1 MKRYELSA
9 TDLRQYEALTDAERE
24 AWNHPLPNSY
34 HSFHVERMGADTF
47 RWRDS
52 QEAVFYVGTVTELL
66 GALCNSLRM
75 RRLDPNYQNH
85 VQTLRILSQTEVDD
99 LLADL

>member
-24 AWNHPLPNSY
+24 AWLHPLPNSY

-52 QEAVFYVGTVTELL
+52 RSAHFYIGTANELL
-66 GALCNSLRM
+66 SALYELQLRKV
-75 RRLDPNYQNH
+75 DPNYQNH